1 MILSLLVDHC
11 LFFHPDQLA
20 RFENKLPALTVGC
33 LRRKTNVESLFLFI
47 SEILDSEEPREEL
60 DKKMSIM
67 QDNLLNFEK
76 SKKHMVG
83 SLLGRM
89 EPTESLKYKKAA

>member
-1 MILSLLVDHC
+1 M
-11 LFFHPDQLA
+11 P
-20 RFENKLPALTVGC
+20 RFESKLPAFTVGC

-47 SEILDSEEPREEL
+47 SEILDSEEPQEEL
-60 DKKMSIM
+60 EKKMSIM
-67 QDNLLNFEK
+67 QENLLNFEK

-83 SLLGRM
+83 RELGRM